1 MRRRA
6 TSLMIVGIIVALAW
20 SFAPIYWAIINSI
33 KLPKD
38 VFDLSFIPFFQFKVT
53 ANHWIME
60 FTRGRGELV
69 HALKNSLVVAVT
81 SSFLVLTLGTMAGYG
96 LARFK
101 FSRPGNQDIAVW
113 FLSQRVLPPVAI
125 VIPLFLIMKTLHL
138 LDSPVALII
147 AHTTFNLPLGV
158 LVSFSMFREIPIELE
173 EAAWVDGLSRFGTFL
188 KIALPLV
195 VPGLIAVFII
205 SFAFSWNEFLF
216 ALTFTYRKSITMPV
230 LISGMAHSR
239 GVQFWFVATRSLL
252 AIAPPLFVVLFVQR
266 YLVRGLTM
274 GGVKG

>member
-1 MRRRA
+1 MRRRV
-6 TSLMIVGIIVALAW
+6 SFVMVVGIIVALAW

-38 VFDLSFIPFFQFKVT
+38 VFNLSFIPFFQFKVT

-60 FTRGRGELV
+60 FTRGRAELL

-113 FLSQRVLPPVAI
+113 FLSQRVLPPVAV
-125 VIPLFLIMKTLHL
+125 VIPLFLIMKTLRL